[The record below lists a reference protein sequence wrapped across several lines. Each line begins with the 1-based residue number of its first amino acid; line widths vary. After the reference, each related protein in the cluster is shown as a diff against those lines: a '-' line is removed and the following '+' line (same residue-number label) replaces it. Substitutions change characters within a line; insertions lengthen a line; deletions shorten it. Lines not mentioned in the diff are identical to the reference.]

1 MAQYLVLIYESE
13 ADYAAGGEQAWKDA
27 MVAHN
32 DFSAKHG
39 DSIRGGEALQ
49 GSATATSIRDSVV
62 TDGPFAETK
71 ELLGGYYVIEADD
84 LDAALA
90 IAKDVPA
97 KFGGVE
103 VRPIMTFD

>member
-1 MAQYLVLIYESE
+1 
-13 ADYAAGGEQAWKDA
+13 
-27 MVAHN
+27 MVAHHEFA
-32 DFSAKHG
+32 DKHG
-39 DSIRGGEALQ
+39 AVAAGGEALQ
-49 GSATATSIRDSVV
+49 GSAHRDAPIRDSVV